1 MLRLYKIII
10 TLLLP
15 ALCVSAQPSVSS
27 SKGIFLEEGADKKA
41 SDGVSSAYN
50 YSTGEAIV
58 NSMQR
63 DPFFRVLD
71 QLGMD
76 EINRAI
82 TDYELNDLSLV
93 GVVWDVAEPIAMF
106 KAPNGRRYIL
116 KSGDKIARNNGFI
129 VSIEHGEVNIK
140 ETIVDLAGK
149 RSERT
154 TIKTVKKELVGGG
167 LNERTS

>member
-1 MLRLYKIII
+1 
-10 TLLLP
+10 
-15 ALCVSAQPSVSS
+15 
-27 SKGIFLEEGADKKA
+27 
-41 SDGVSSAYN
+41 
-50 YSTGEAIV
+50 
-58 NSMQR
+58 
-63 DPFFRVLD
+63 
-71 QLGMD
+71 
-76 EINRAI
+76 
-82 TDYELNDLSLV
+82 
-93 GVVWDVAEPIAMF
+93 VWDVAEPIAMF